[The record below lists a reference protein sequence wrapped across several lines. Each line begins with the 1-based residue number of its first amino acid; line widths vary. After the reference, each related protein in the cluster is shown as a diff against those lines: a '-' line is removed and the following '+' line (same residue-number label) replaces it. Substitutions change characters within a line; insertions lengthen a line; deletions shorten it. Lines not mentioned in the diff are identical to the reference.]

1 MFSTRSL
8 DKRRATRATNERPFV
23 DITLLTHFVAAAEAP
38 DFARAARAVG
48 VSRDTISTSV
58 KQVEAELGY
67 ALFDHATES
76 TTLTEIGVAFLDD
89 ARRELAQSTGH
100 GAQTGGGSGGGSGGG
115 KAKANKGKGRAPAVK
130 GQPKLGKKRQSR

>member
-1 MFSTRSL
+1 M
-8 DKRRATRATNERPFV
+8 
-23 DITLLTHFVAAAEAP
+23 DITLLGHFVAAAEAP
-38 DFARAARAVG
+38 DFARAAEELG
-48 VSRDTISTSV
+48 VTRDTLSASV

-67 ALFDHATES
+67 ALFDRSAAS

-89 ARRELAQSTGH
+89 ARRELAAAR
-100 GAQTGGGSGGGSGGG
+100 GAQSGGNSGGSGGG